1 MTRHTEP
8 LEPDRPAE
16 DHRPPAPSRPP
27 AVELAAAI
35 LIVGGAMGLAVTVI
49 SAGDLPGGAAPFVA
63 LTIALD
69 VGSVL
74 IGLLIRLGRAWL
86 VALNYAAVLGFVDL
100 LGAGASP
107 LELMLGLA
115 EIGVVVILVQHKPWF
130 DARARWRVSGW
141 GHAEPPDEGR
151 ERRPLDRA
159 SALDASD
166 GEAADEVALED
177 EEDHRHG

>member
-1 MTRHTEP
+1 VTRHTEP
-8 LEPDRPAE
+8 LEPDRLAE
-16 DHRPPAPSRPP
+16 DRRPPAPSRPP

-35 LIVGGAMGLAVTVI
+35 LIVGGAIGLAGTVI
-49 SAGDLPGGAAPFVA
+49 SAADLPGGAAPFVA

-69 VGSVL
+69 VGSVAF
-74 IGLLIRLGRAWL
+74 GLLIRLGRAWL
-86 VALNYAAVLGFVDL
+86 VALNFAAVLGFVDL

-115 EIGVVVILVQHKPWF
+115 EVVVVVILVQHKPWF
-130 DARARWRVSGW
+130 DARARWRASRW
-141 GHAEPPDEGR
+141 GRAEPPDEAR

-159 SALDASD
+159 SALDAADS
-166 GEAADEVALED
+166 EATDEIALEY